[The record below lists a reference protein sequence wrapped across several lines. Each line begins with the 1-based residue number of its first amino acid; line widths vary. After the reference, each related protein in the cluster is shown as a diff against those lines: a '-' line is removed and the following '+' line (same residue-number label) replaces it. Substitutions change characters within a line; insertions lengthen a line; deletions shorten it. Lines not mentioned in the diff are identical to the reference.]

1 MTFEDFNQS
10 CGMKLNVRWADTRY
24 ATIPPYMEPL
34 YTLKENAMKRLS
46 IMTFAVTAIVA
57 TNATLLVRADNWLWT
72 GATDNIWST
81 DANWSKD
88 GNNNVNR
95 KFEEASFSEKFKT
108 DYGYRV
114 QFTGNESISWK
125 AHIRTGT
132 EEKPIV
138 FYADDPSH
146 GLKIDKPDGG
156 WYVGY
161 DGCASGEAWLKLE
174 SGTYET
180 TGMWQIGYTDTG
192 HLIVGEGAT
201 VKCDAD
207 FSLHKGSVTVEG
219 GTLTVPSKKWTRF
232 GSHGASTLNLNG
244 GTFATKH
251 IHKDANAPIINF
263 NGGTLQANATDTSN
277 GGLIQSGIA
286 VNVLAGG
293 GKIDNG
299 GFDVTI
305 GAVISGSG
313 RLTFT
318 GAGTTTLNGFQ
329 TIGNELVVDE
339 GGVYSPEDMSVGN
352 DSGLTGTLT
361 VNGGTMEESS
371 NKWLRVYNGSAI
383 NLNGGIFKTQ
393 HIEKFGTATINF
405 NGGTLQATKASDHG
419 LINSSGAVNVNG
431 GVIDSGNFAI
441 TIPATLSGTGG
452 LTFIGGN
459 TITLGG
465 SINYSGITGVA
476 PGTTLKANSA
486 RVSSILSKGI
496 ALVGVPELNTPY
508 TILTSDDDLSSL
520 TLGNVTC
527 PIASAFTADFA
538 DESKSI
544 VVTVTA
550 LNPGWYVGPAD
561 GNLSVA
567 ANWSDGVVPT
577 GNAAISCVTKATL
590 TKGASFA
597 PTSITFGAGSA
608 SVTINGDTAFENV
621 TEVVSLSSSSHTINV
636 PVRFTGD
643 IQVKQPAMAE
653 TGDLQKP
660 HVTFAGGAYAAAGHA
675 LESGSSDAVYSR
687 CIFGKY
693 YLASTAANRWN
704 ASYQGSTKRRVC
716 VADGSSLYIPY
727 AGSLNELYVGNGAK
741 VDIGDWNTTARGSYQ
756 VYGEIVA
763 TNLTESGS
771 GDRFMSW
778 DQGTTTPGVFKF
790 ESLTNAMTGNWVYLC
805 DNNAV
810 SKHVYYIGAG
820 GMNFSGTTA
829 TYCIGLYVSGNHETI
844 RPWYSDFTIARR
856 GDGGRA
862 LVFRQTVEFCTDDES
877 GAGRTITID
886 TVTRGDT
893 SPSVIV
899 SGSGT
904 LKVNWPASNDQ
915 HPPVTVTDTATLEYA
930 SGAKLG
936 DGTVTLGAGTTFAF
950 ANSGSTLSLP
960 STIVLPDSGVATLR
974 IGGDR
979 LKSGDHTIL
988 ASAPE
993 GAAAHLAID
1002 QNSLAID
1009 GRKYSL
1015 TEKEGALVLNIVPIP
1030 GLKLIIR

>member
-1 MTFEDFNQS
+1 
-10 CGMKLNVRWADTRY
+10 MKEKTTHNMANRHMSETRRIFLAASLLA
-24 ATIPPYMEPL
+24 ATG
-34 YTLKENAMKRLS
+34 AW
-46 IMTFAVTAIVA
+46 
-57 TNATLLVRADNWLWT
+57 ADNWLWT

-114 QFTGNESISWK
+114 QFTGNESINWK

-132 EEKPIV
+132 SEKPVV

-146 GLKIDKPDGG
+146 GLKVNKSDGG

-180 TGMWQIGYTDTG
+180 TGYWQIGYTDTG
-192 HLIVGEGAT
+192 HLIVGDGAT
-201 VKCDAD
+201 VNGTD
-207 FSLHKGSVTVEG
+207 FYLRKGSVTIDG
-219 GTLTVPSKKWTRF
+219 GTVTVPSGNWTRF

-263 NGGTLQANATDTSN
+263 NGGTLLANATYTSN

-305 GAVISGSG
+305 SAAINDDSSGV
-313 RLTFT
+313 LTFT
-318 GAGTTTLNGFQ
+318 GSGSTTLAADTLNGLDV
-329 TIGNELVVDE
+329 ELDDGYLHIASDTE
-339 GGVYSPEDMSVGN
+339 ISKS
-352 DSGLTGTLT
+352 LT
-361 VNGGTMEESS
+361 VNGGTFESAVS
-371 NKWLRVYNGSAI
+371 TWTKMYSGCTL
-383 NLNGGIFKTQ
+383 NLNGGCFKIR
-393 HIEKFGTATINF
+393 HIEGYGGTLNF
-405 NGGTLQATKASDHG
+405 NGGTLQATASYANG
-419 LINSSGAVNVNG
+419 LIGGNSVAVNVNG
-431 GVIDSGNFAI
+431 GAVDCNGYDVII
-441 TIPATLSGTGG
+441 VRTLSGSGG
-452 LTFIGGN
+452 LTFIGGS
-459 TITLGG
+459 TITLNGD
-465 SINYSGITGVA
+465 INYGGVTGVA
-476 PGTTLKANSA
+476 PGTTLKATGA
-486 RVSSILSKGI
+486 RVSSILSKGV
-496 ALVGVPELNTPY
+496 ALVGVPALNTPY
-508 TILTSDDDLSSL
+508 TILTSDDDLSGL
-520 TLGNVTC
+520 ALGNVTC

-538 DESKSI
+538 NEGKSI

-550 LNPGWYVGPAD
+550 LNSGWYVGPAD
-561 GNLSVA
+561 GDLSVA
-567 ANWSDGVVPT
+567 ANWSDGVVPTT

-608 SVTINGDTAFENV
+608 PVTIIGDTAFENV

-636 PVRFTGD
+636 PVRFAGD
-643 IQVKQPAMAE
+643 IQVKQAAMAE
-653 TGDLQKP
+653 TGDLEKP
-660 HVTFAGGAYAAAGHA
+660 HVTFAGGAYAAAGHS
-675 LESGSSDAVYSR
+675 LESGSADAVYSR

-693 YLASTAANRWN
+693 HLASTAENRWT

-716 VADGSSLYIPY
+716 VADGATLYIPY
-727 AGSLNELYVGNGAK
+727 AGALNELYVGKGAK
-741 VDIGDWNTTARGSYQ
+741 VDIGDWNTTARGSYH

-771 GDRFMSW
+771 GDRSMSW
-778 DQGTTTPGVFKF
+778 NQGTTTPGVFKF
-790 ESLTNAMTGNWVYLC
+790 ESVSNEMTGNWWILG
-805 DNNAV
+805 DQTAA

-820 GMNFSGTTA
+820 GLNFSGTAA
-829 TYCIGLYVSGNHETI
+829 TYCIGVNINGNHETI
-844 RPWYSDFTIARR
+844 RPWYSDFTIAGR

-862 LVFRQTVEFCTDDES
+862 LVFQRTVEFCTDDES
-877 GAGRTITID
+877 GTGRTITINA
-886 TVTRGDT
+886 VTRGNN

-904 LKVNWPASNDQ
+904 LKVNRPASNDQ
-915 HPPVTVTDTATLEYA
+915 HPSVTVTDTATLEYA

-974 IGGDR
+974 IDGDL

-1009 GRKYSL
+1009 GRKFSL
-1015 TEKEGALVLNIVPIP
+1015 EEKDGALVLNIVPIP
-1030 GLKLIIR
+1030 GLMIIVR

>member
-1 MTFEDFNQS
+1 MNCKS
-10 CGMKLNVRWADTRY
+10 IAIAAAAASLLA
-24 ATIPPYMEPL
+24 ATG
-34 YTLKENAMKRLS
+34 AW
-46 IMTFAVTAIVA
+46 
-57 TNATLLVRADNWLWT
+57 ADNWLWT
-72 GATDNIWST
+72 GATDNIWSK

-114 QFTGNESISWK
+114 QFTGNESINWK

-132 EEKPIV
+132 SEKPVV

-146 GLKIDKPDGG
+146 GLKVNKSDGG

-161 DGCASGEAWLKLE
+161 DSCASGEAWLKLE

-180 TGMWQIGYTDTG
+180 TGYWQIGYTDTG

-201 VKCDAD
+201 VSGTD
-207 FSLHKGSVTVEG
+207 FFLRKGSVTIDG
-219 GTLTVPSKKWTRF
+219 GTVIVPSGNWTRF

-263 NGGTLQANATDTSN
+263 NGGTLLANAGYASN

-305 GAVISGSG
+305 SAAIGGSG

-318 GAGTTTLNGFQ
+318 GAGKTTLNGFT
-329 TIGNELVVDE
+329 TIGNELAVDE
-339 GGVYSPEDMSVGN
+339 GGVYFPVDMYVGN
-352 DSGLTGTLT
+352 DSGLTAVLT
-361 VNGGTMEESS
+361 VNGGTMEVDSG
-371 NKWLRVYNGSAI
+371 KWLHVYGGSAI
-383 NLNGGIFKTQ
+383 NLNGGVLKTQ
-393 HIEKFGTATINF
+393 HIQVYSSATLNF
-405 NGGTLQATKASDHG
+405 NGGTLKASKASGSG
-419 LINSSGAVNVNG
+419 LVNSAGTVNANG
-431 GVIDSGNFAI
+431 GTIDSGNFAI
-441 TIPATLSGTGG
+441 SIPATLSGTGG

-476 PGTTLKANSA
+476 PGTTIKASNSK
-486 RVSSILSKGI
+486 VSSILSKGI
-496 ALVGVPELNTPY
+496 ALVGVPALNTPY
-508 TILTSDDDLSSL
+508 TILTSDEDLSSL
-520 TLGNVTC
+520 TLDNVTC

-538 DESKSI
+538 DEGKSV
-544 VVTVTA
+544 VVTVAA

-561 GNLSVA
+561 GDLSVA
-567 ANWSDGVVPT
+567 ANWSDGVVPTT

-608 SVTINGDTAFENV
+608 PVTINGDTAFENV

-643 IQVKQPAMAE
+643 IQVKQAAMAE
-653 TGDLQKP
+653 IGDLEKP

-675 LESGSSDAVYSR
+675 LESGSADAVYSR

-693 YLASTAANRWN
+693 HLASTAENRWE
-704 ASYQGSTKRRVC
+704 APYQGSGKRRVC
-716 VADGSSLYIPY
+716 VADGASLYIAY
-727 AGSLNELYVGNGAK
+727 AGALKELYVGKGAK
-741 VDIGDWNTTARGSYQ
+741 VDIGDWNTDARSSYQ
-756 VYGEIVA
+756 IHGEIVA
-763 TNLTESGS
+763 TNLMESGS

-778 DQGTTTPGVFKF
+778 NQGTTTPGVFKF
-790 ESLTNAMTGNWVYLC
+790 ESVTNAMTGNWWVLG
-805 DNNAV
+805 DQNAA

-820 GMNFSGTTA
+820 GLNFSGTAA
-829 TYCIGLYVSGNHETI
+829 TYCIGVNINGNHETI
-844 RPWYSDFTIARR
+844 RPWHSDFTIAGR

-877 GAGRTITID
+877 GTGRTITID
-886 TVTRGDT
+886 AVTRGNGT
-893 SPSVIV
+893 PAVIV

-904 LKVNWPASNDQ
+904 LKVNRPASNDQ
-915 HPPVTVTDTATLEYA
+915 HPSVTLADTVTLEYA
-930 SGAKLG
+930 ADATLGTGA
-936 DGTVTLGAGTTFAF
+936 VTLGADTTFAF
-950 ANSGSTLSLP
+950 ENSGSTLSLP
-960 STIVLPDSGVATLR
+960 APIVLPDTGVATLR
-974 IGGDR
+974 IGGGR
-979 LKSGDHTIL
+979 LRDGEHALL
-988 ASAPE
+988 ASAPV
-993 GAAAHLAID
+993 GGAAHLAID
-1002 QNSLAID
+1002 PTSPALD
-1009 GRKYSL
+1009 GRRF
-1015 TEKEGALVLNIVPIP
+1015 TVAEKDGALLLDIASSAFIMV
-1030 GLKLIIR
+1030 IR

>member
-1 MTFEDFNQS
+1 
-10 CGMKLNVRWADTRY
+10 
-24 ATIPPYMEPL
+24 
-34 YTLKENAMKRLS
+34 MKRLS
-46 IMTFAVTAIVA
+46 IMTFVVTAIVA
-57 TNATLLVRADNWLWT
+57 TSATLLARADSWYWT
-72 GATDNIWST
+72 GSTDNIWST
-81 DANWSKD
+81 DANWSKG
-88 GNNNVNR
+88 GNSNVNR
-95 KFEEASFSEKFKT
+95 MFEEAYFSEKFKT
-108 DYGYRV
+108 DNGYRV
-114 QFTGNESISWK
+114 QFTGNESIDWK

-132 EEKPIV
+132 EEQPVV

-146 GLKIDKPDGG
+146 GLKVNKSDGG

-161 DGCASGEAWLKLE
+161 DGCALGEAWLKLE

-180 TGMWQIGYTDTG
+180 TGYWQIGYTDTG
-192 HLIVGEGAT
+192 HLIVGDGAT
-201 VKCDAD
+201 VSGTD
-207 FSLHKGSVTVEG
+207 FFLRKGSVTIDG
-219 GTLTVPSKKWTRF
+219 GTVIVPSGKWTRF
-232 GSHGASTLNLNG
+232 GSNGASTLNLNA
-244 GTFATKH
+244 GTFTTKH
-251 IHKDANAPIINF
+251 INKDGNSPVIVNF
-263 NGGTLQANATDTSN
+263 NGGTLQANETYTSN

-293 GKIDNG
+293 GTIDNG
-299 GFDVTI
+299 GFNIQI

-318 GAGTTTLNGFQ
+318 GAGTTTLNGF
-329 TIGNELVVDE
+329 TDIVTELVVDE
-339 GGVYSPEDMSVGN
+339 GGVYFPADMSVY
-352 DSGLTGTLT
+352 SSLT
-361 VNGGTMEESS
+361 VNGGMMEEDAG
-371 NKWLRVYNGSAI
+371 KWLRVADKCAI

-393 HIEKFGTATINF
+393 HIEKYGTATINF
-405 NGGTLQATKASDHG
+405 NGGTLQATKASGSG

-441 TIPATLSGTGG
+441 TIPATLSGSGG
-452 LTFIGGN
+452 LTFTGGN
-459 TITLGG
+459 TITLTG

-496 ALVGVPELNTPY
+496 ALVGVPALNTPY
-508 TILTSDDDLSSL
+508 TILASDDDLSSL

-538 DESKSI
+538 DEGKSI
-544 VVTVTA
+544 VITVTA

-567 ANWSDGVVPT
+567 ANWSDGVVPS
-577 GNAAISCVTKATL
+577 GNASISCVTKATL

-643 IQVKQPAMAE
+643 IQVKQAAMAE
-653 TGDLQKP
+653 TGDLENP
-660 HVTFAGGAYAAAGHA
+660 HVTFAGGAYAAAGHS

-693 YLASTAANRWN
+693 YLASTAASRWN

-716 VADGSSLYIPY
+716 VADGSSLYIPF
-727 AGSLNELYVGNGAK
+727 AGSLKELYVGKGAK
-741 VDIGDWNTTARGSYQ
+741 VDIGDWNTTDRSSYQ

-763 TNLTESGS
+763 TNLTETGT

-778 DQGTTTPGVFKF
+778 NQGTATPGVFKF
-790 ESLTNAMTGNWVYLC
+790 ESVTNAMTGNWWYIC
-805 DNNAV
+805 DQNMA
-810 SKHVYYIGAG
+810 SKHVFYIGAG
-820 GMNFSGTTA
+820 GLNFSGTGA
-829 TYCIGLYVSGNHETI
+829 TYCIGNGDGNHETI
-844 RPWYSDFTIARR
+844 RPWYSNFTIANRS
-856 GDGGRA
+856 DGGRA
-862 LVFRQTVEFCTDDES
+862 LVLRRTVEFCTDDES
-877 GAGRTITID
+877 GTGRTITINA
-886 TVTRGDT
+886 VTRGNN

-904 LKVNWPASNDQ
+904 LKVNRPASNDQ
-915 HPPVTVTDTATLEYA
+915 HPSVTVTDTATLEYA
-930 SGAKLG
+930 ADATLGTGA
-936 DGTVTLGAGTTFAF
+936 VTLGAGTTFAF

-960 STIVLPDSGVATLR
+960 SPIVLPDSGVATLR

-1002 QNSLAID
+1002 QSSLAID

-1030 GLKLIIR
+1030 GLMLIIR